1 MIILKIKTF
10 KYIAEKKIINGFVSS
25 KKLNLFFSSKTLLNE
40 NKVKDTRKIKLGI
53 KFIIKLSE
61 YKFSYILFLY
71 KT

>member
-10 KYIAEKKIINGFVSS
+10 KYIIEKKIISGLVSS
-25 KKLNLFFSSKTLLNE
+25 KKFNLFFPSKTLPNE

-61 YKFSYILFLY
+61 YKFPYILFLY